1 MTASCIGFDN
11 GEESLIMNAFRKPI
25 VRDLWFW
32 FWAWMM
38 LLAAVNV
45 AHNIRVQ
52 GLVLSSEF
60 DSILELAVVSF
71 LATIP
76 ARIRNAYVRGRNG
89 PLDVLQEPQ
98 MLVATQSQTNGFA
111 IASLVLGITWVFG
124 IGSVLALVFGYR
136 AKRQITRNG
145 QNGRGMSIAGIILGW
160 VGVVGLVAIVAVV
173 SIFPFTGSRPIPQS
187 YVAAQRILTLV
198 SKNGAAGDSALKSND
213 LKTAYDD
220 FFLVGVG
227 CLSIGKHF
235 ANGPD
240 EVLNRLL
247 KKYSTDC
254 EDGAV
259 ELATWVKNGASAGSL
274 PEPIATNL
282 ATNLASDAQQLK
294 AEWVRLGYE
303 NSLKFP

>member
-1 MTASCIGFDN
+1 
-11 GEESLIMNAFRKPI
+11 MNAFRKPV

-32 FWAWMM
+32 FWVWMM

-76 ARIRNAYVRGRNG
+76 ARIRNAYVRRRNG
-89 PLDVLQEPQ
+89 PLDVPQEPQ
-98 MLVATQSQTNGFA
+98 MLVATQPPINGFA
-111 IASLVLGITWVFG
+111 IASLVFGIIWVFG
-124 IGSVLALVFGYR
+124 IGSGLALVFGYR

-145 QNGRGMSIAGIILGW
+145 QNGRGMATAGIVLGW
-160 VGVVGLVAIVAVV
+160 VGIAGLVAIVAVV
-173 SIFPFTGSRPIPQS
+173 SISPFTSSRPIPQS
-187 YVAAQRILTLV
+187 YVTAQRILTLV

-227 CLSIGKHF
+227 CYSIGTHY

-240 EVLNRLL
+240 GVLNRLL

-254 EDGAV
+254 EDSAAA
-259 ELATWVKNGASAGSL
+259 LATWVKNGAPAGGL
-274 PEPIATNL
+274 PVPITFH
-282 ATNLASDAQQLK
+282 LASDVQQLK
-294 AEWVRLGYE
+294 AQWIHLGYE